1 MTMRAPRFRRRV
13 AMLAMCILLAAVVQG
28 QDDERDNDGND
39 DEDELVDSSATSDG
53 AGGAGAGAGAGLMN
67 HDAAVAQGQ
76 EDERDN
82 DDSDEEDAGAGLFN
96 YDAAE
101 GKVLPLALSA
111 AQKKQMLDQG
121 YLVFKGAIPRKL
133 VAEVAGT
140 VKRTMPSLTAEEEDR
155 ILRNARPNA
164 IDSAV
169 LGSDAEEGV
178 GTSVFW
184 REVER
189 GPPAAALARMSA
201 GESLFARLLMQ
212 GKGLAIAKALYGEEH
227 LGSYSEPHI
236 AYRFTQPH
244 LWARSANTPY
254 GTRERLQQ
262 ARELLVG
269 HTDGSA
275 WWHVDDI
282 SSDLGSPHA
291 FIMGHMLTHEG
302 DVFTGNFG
310 VHPGAHLLFAQ
321 YLREFHRQGGSVD
334 AMGIARRANHAR
346 LKAERRVSDAPPGER
361 DLSISF
367 LPHAER
373 FVAWLAST
381 NRTMAPLKHLLVEPG
396 DIVVAH
402 HLLPHAPVQ
411 SFNHDPDAHSSKDR
425 ICVFYRFEHA
435 LLEVDIKAELDG
447 FSGDPDCME
456 SEARWDSLT
465 DAFAYGW
472 TPLQAFRAGTK
483 SQLPPGKLGECF
495 GRSHMRDG
503 YSVEGQEDSEA
514 AAEQSTRPLIELG
527 AELACTQQAECSGWR
542 SPLLERGFYFCAAT
556 GRCERCEKLAYA
568 PGRRP
573 PAVAAGAKYAF
584 NSVDGALP
592 LMCPGLAPNFDI
604 TGYGEAFS
612 KVIVAQQTR
621 ARKARYA
628 SGAYRWLGSGLKGI
642 FKRAQQEGLL
652 QTSKKDLFEMF
663 QEVGH
668 RALLAVRARGGGEVD
683 EVDTP
688 GLDQDVQAALAYYL
702 RPQPSFI
709 DHRF

>member
-1 MTMRAPRFRRRV
+1 MRAPRFRRRV
-13 AMLAMCILLAAVVQG
+13 AVVAVCILLATVVQG

-39 DEDELVDSSATSDG
+39 DEDEVVDSSAGWDSSDG
-53 AGGAGAGAGAGLMN
+53 AGGAGAGRTNNG
-67 HDAAVAQGQ
+67 AAVVQEQ
-76 EDERDN
+76 EDERDS

-96 YDAAE
+96 YDAAQ

-111 AQKKQMLDQG
+111 AQKKQMLEQG

-133 VAEVAGT
+133 VAEAAGA
-140 VKRTMPSLTAEEEDR
+140 VKRTMPSLTVEEARR
-155 ILRNARPNA
+155 IVDNARPNA

-189 GPPAAALARMSA
+189 GPPAAALARMRA

-227 LGSYSEPHI
+227 LGGHSEPHI
-236 AYRFTQPH
+236 AYRFTAAH
-244 LWARSANTPY
+244 WARRANAPY
-254 GTRERLQQ
+254 GTRERLQE
-262 ARELLVG
+262 ARSMLHM
-269 HTDGSA
+269 HTDGGA

-282 SSDLGSPHA
+282 SSDLGSHA

-334 AMGIARRANHAR
+334 AMAVARRANRAR
-346 LKAERRVSDAPPGER
+346 LKAERRVGDAPPGER

-367 LPHAER
+367 QPHAER

-402 HLLPHAPVQ
+402 HLLPHMPVP
-411 SFNHDPDAHSSKDR
+411 SFDHDPDARTSKDR

-435 LLEVDIKAELDG
+435 LLEVDVKAELDG
-447 FSGDPDCME
+447 FSGDGDCME
-456 SEARWDSLT
+456 TGARWNSLT

-483 SQLPPGKLGECF
+483 SQLPQDKLGECS
-495 GRSHMRDG
+495 GRSHFRDG
-503 YSVEGQEDSEA
+503 YAPEEEEDGEA
-514 AAEQSTRPLIELG
+514 AAEPPTRPLIELG

-542 SPLLERGFYFCAAT
+542 SPLLERGFFFCAAT
-556 GRCERCEKLAYA
+556 GRCERCEKLEYA
-568 PGRRP
+568 PGRQP
-573 PAVAAGAKYAF
+573 PAAAAGAKYAF

-621 ARKARYA
+621 ARKARHA
-628 SGAYRWLGSGLKGI
+628 SVAYRWLESGLKDI

-652 QTSKKDLFEMF
+652 QTSKRDLFEMF
-663 QEVGH
+663 HGVGH
-668 RALLAVRARGGGEVD
+668 HALLAVRARAGGGVD
-683 EVDTP
+683 EVAMP
-688 GLDQDVQAALAYYL
+688 GLELDQDALAALAYYL

-709 DHRF
+709 DHRYAQ